1 MTPQIRK
8 TIILFLLTSNI
19 LTAAILMRSC
29 SKSAQ
34 QEKESAEL
42 LEKALIQNSDDLRE
56 ECEVR
61 VQKTKKKP
69 LYQITVHL
77 NPPIVT
83 R

>member
-1 MTPQIRK
+1 MTNQIRK
-8 TIILFLLTSNI
+8 AIILFLLTSNI
-19 LTAAILMRSC
+19 LTAAVLMRSC
-29 SKSAQ
+29 NKNAQ

-61 VQKTKKKP
+61 VQKSKKKP
-69 LYQITVHL
+69 VYQITVHL
-77 NPPIVT
+77 SPPVVT